1 MFRLGFE
8 FETNRTSSHADSSF
22 NNWRLAFTVNLKLVD
37 AHEETITEAILK
49 MLGRQSK
56 SSFKQLI
63 LDLSREFPTLVEVV
77 RA

>member
-1 MFRLGFE
+1 MRFVFE
-8 FETNRTSSHADSSF
+8 FDINMPSSHADSSF

-63 LDLSREFPTLVEVV
+63 LDFSRELTTLIELV
-77 RA
+77 RV